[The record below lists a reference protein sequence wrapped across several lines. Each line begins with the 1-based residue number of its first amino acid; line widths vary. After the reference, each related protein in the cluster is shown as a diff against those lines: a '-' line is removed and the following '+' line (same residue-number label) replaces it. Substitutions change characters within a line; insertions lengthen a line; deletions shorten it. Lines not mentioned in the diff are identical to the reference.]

1 MTECLKD
8 CIERVVPYWEK
19 EIAPELK
26 AGKVRFGGSF
36 HPKLLHFMSCLLVL
50 SLEGKASFG
59 FSFQA
64 NWAPKAMPYQ
74 IVGSCRLK

>member
-26 AGKVRFGGSF
+26 AGKVRTIFWADYT
-36 HPKLLHFMSCLLVL
+36 L
-50 SLEGKASFG
+50 G
-59 FSFQA
+59 FS
-64 NWAPKAMPYQ
+64 
-74 IVGSCRLK
+74 